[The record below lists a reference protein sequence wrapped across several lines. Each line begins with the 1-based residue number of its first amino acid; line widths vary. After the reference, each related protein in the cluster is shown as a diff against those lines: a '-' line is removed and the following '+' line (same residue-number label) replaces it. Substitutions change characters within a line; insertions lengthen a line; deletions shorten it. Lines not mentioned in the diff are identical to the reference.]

1 MLTRRG
7 RRQTL
12 AALGDLDLSLAGFG
26 TAPEPL
32 LLLALAIVL
41 DLVWPT
47 RRRPGIFDLGA
58 PFASLASRLAQRL
71 HRPGRSQAKWLF
83 RGTFVT
89 LVVMMVAVAVGVA
102 VAYAMA
108 AAPFTWILALFLLLA
123 AIAARPPLED
133 ARALAKALTAR
144 DHRAI
149 AVTILGAEAAT
160 LDEAALA
167 RATAV
172 NLGRRLSAGL
182 LAPAFWFGLA
192 GMPGLFFAVAALATA
207 RVLPEE
213 SPRFAEFGL
222 AATRLRIAVL
232 ILPDLLAALLIAIA
246 AVLTPKA
253 SARRACG
260 ALTAGRNRYRLPRE
274 SLAAAAMAGAL
285 DMPVPAQALGKGGG
299 ERSAPRWS
307 GDAGAVLRA
316 AAQSDLRRVS
326 YLYGV
331 TCVLTLGAIVLLVL
345 AKFAA

>member
-1 MLTRRG
+1 M
-7 RRQTL
+7 
-12 AALGDLDLSLAGFG
+12 GDLDLSLTGF
-26 TAPEPL
+26 AASPEPL

-58 PFASLASRLAQRL
+58 PFATLASGLAQRL

-89 LVVMMVAVAVGVA
+89 LVVAIVAIAVGVA
-102 VAYAMA
+102 VAYAMT
-108 AAPFTWILALFLLLA
+108 AAPFAWILALFLLLA

-133 ARALAKALTAR
+133 ARALAKALTTR
-144 DHRAI
+144 DYRTTALQ
-149 AVTILGAEAAT
+149 VLGAEAAT

-167 RATAV
+167 RVTAV

-207 RVLPEE
+207 RVLPED

-232 ILPDLLAALLIAIA
+232 ILPDLLAALLIALA
-246 AVLTPKA
+246 ALLTPKA
-253 SARRACG
+253 SAGRAFG
-260 ALTAGRNRYRLPRE
+260 ALTACRNRYRLPRE
-274 SLAAAAMAGAL
+274 SLASAAMAGAL
-285 DMPVPAQALGKGGG
+285 DMPVPVQALGSG
-299 ERSAPRWS
+299 ERPTPRWS

-331 TCVLTLGAIVLLVL
+331 TCLLTLGAIVLLVL